1 MPVEHQVDGASWP
14 GIPSFETASATFSHG
29 HEPGV
34 ISAIT
39 SIPPAGV
46 PSFGDFLFSD
56 GQQTIAIRDCKLASV
71 QTSSNESGYTYI
83 YHFLDR
89 RWRWRFGEVT
99 AHFNAR
105 DRRDNL
111 IPWMARTPREMAEY
125 LLKAM
130 GEKNYILDLP
140 DGVSQDDLDTRR
152 NQPAPGEK
160 TPETRTNPE
169 VFWDGENPAVALD
182 RLCQQFNRRLMLDP
196 VRNIVVIAR
205 PGYGPALPVNDYIHT
220 VEQSIEAFATPNG
233 VGILGDYVRIQMHL
247 KLIAVGEEW
256 DGRFVPIDELSYAP
270 QREKKKGKWNVAFT
284 VPATDNTIVSM
295 QFEGIPV
302 TSAAAV
308 GASNVATAI
317 GIAFNSAVGAT
328 GVADLSTQVIGDT
341 VVVTIEE
348 VRTGQGLQFGVTA
361 TNNETNLRIVVQKT
375 VPSNPSPWSLSDPN
389 SFADVTATD
398 RLSYKA
404 AQALA
409 LKTVYRYY
417 RVADDDVSSGWD
429 KIGAFDKIF
438 VPGYGTIERREQLI
452 LQDTLVEQ
460 VVPAARDE
468 ERTARNNAQ
477 FLTENPDYYDGYSRD
492 RRAVVYG
499 SVAVECN
506 GDWFSK
512 NHSRN
517 TPPNKRVAAPFV
529 IDPLNQLVI
538 FGNPVYRSITI
549 NQYLDRIPAKLVL
562 ETSVLV
568 KDELTHAPIRF
579 RRWIELTKQDPGK
592 DFETKPGEDVKV
604 DLRDYT
610 LSGDQPK
617 PVEIRNPKDNQTNLR
632 AGQNTIGIEWF
643 THPDV
648 PYAIVGRYAF
658 NSGSESPD
666 NPGSQNTGSIY
677 GAKSAKEAYRLV
689 RIDHEADD
697 VSRPRAD
704 YYLGGHLLEHQV
716 RGGQTA
722 SYNAILPFEMNG
734 AIGQVSYSV
743 GQGSTTTASR
753 NCEHSLVVLP
763 LNARRRAENL
773 RADEKAASQNQ
784 KEGAI
789 GRNMA
794 RQIQSAVQVMAMVR
808 NVVARQFTS

>member
-1 MPVEHQVDGASWP
+1 MAVEHQVDGAAWP

-56 GQQTIAIRDCKLASV
+56 GQRTIAIRDCKLASV

-140 DGVSQDDLDTRR
+140 DGVSQADLDTRR

-169 VFWDGENPAVALD
+169 VFWDGEVPAVALD

-205 PGYGPALPVNDYIHT
+205 PGYGPALPVNDYLHT

-256 DGRFVPIDELSYAP
+256 DGRFVPIDELSYQP
-270 QREKKKGKWNVAFT
+270 VREKTKGKWQYSFT
-284 VPATDNTIVSM
+284 VTAGQVGQITMTVGEITIV
-295 QFEGIPV
+295 GD
-302 TSAAAV
+302 TGV
-308 GASNVATAI
+308 GASATAS
-317 GIAFNSAVGAT
+317 GFQSIADTIPGLSREAT
-328 GVADLSTQVIGDT
+328 ITATSSGTTVT
-341 VVVTIEE
+341 VVIEE
-348 VRTGQGLQFGVTA
+348 TRDGQGLEFTFAA
-361 TNNETNLRIVVQKT
+361 TVNGSDANLTFTKLRA
-375 VPSNPSPWSLSDPN
+375 SNASPWSLSDPN
-389 SFADVTATD
+389 SFADVTATE

-409 LKTVYRYY
+409 LKSVFRYY

-429 KIGAFDKIF
+429 KVGAFDKIF

-468 ERTARNNAQ
+468 ERITRNNDQ

-506 GDWFSK
+506 GDWFSR
-512 NHSRN
+512 NHNRN
-517 TPPNKRVAAPFV
+517 TPPNKRVAAGFA

-538 FGNPVYRSITI
+538 FGNPLYRIVSNDRYIE
-549 NQYLDRIPAKLVL
+549 QRIPARLVL
-562 ETSVLV
+562 ETSVLI
-568 KDELTHAPIRF
+568 KDELTHAPLRY
-579 RRWIELTKQDPGK
+579 RRWVELTKQDPGK

-604 DLRDYT
+604 DLRDYA

-617 PVEIRNPKDNQTNLR
+617 PVEIKNPKDNQTNLR

-643 THPDV
+643 PHADV
-648 PYAIVGRYAF
+648 PFAIIGVYAF
-658 NSGSESPD
+658 RS
-666 NPGSQNTGSIY
+666 T
-677 GAKSAKEAYRLV
+677 KETYQLV
-689 RIDHEADD
+689 RIEHEADD

-734 AIGQVSYSV
+734 AIAQVSYEV
-743 GQGSTTTASR
+743 GSGVTTRASR
-753 NCEHSLVVLP
+753 NCEHSLILLP

-773 RADEKAASQNQ
+773 RADEKAAAQNI

-794 RQIQSAVQVMAMVR
+794 RNIRSVTEAFASARGAL
-808 NVVARQFTS
+808 ARWITG